1 MEYIYVVSEDS
12 HGDIAFS
19 LTLAGIYNY
28 LIKTNWIN
36 KNTEIWVD
44 DDSEITCSLEE
55 KFGYSE
61 WAKAI
66 ENMDLDTF
74 NALFDPC
81 FQIRTEPLVG

>member
-1 MEYIYVVSEDS
+1 MEYIYVASEDN

-19 LTLAGIYNY
+19 RTLAGIYNY
-28 LIKTNWIN
+28 LIRTNWIN

-44 DDSEITCSLEE
+44 DVSEITCSLEE
-55 KFGYSE
+55 KFGCSE

-74 NALFDPC
+74 NALFDPY